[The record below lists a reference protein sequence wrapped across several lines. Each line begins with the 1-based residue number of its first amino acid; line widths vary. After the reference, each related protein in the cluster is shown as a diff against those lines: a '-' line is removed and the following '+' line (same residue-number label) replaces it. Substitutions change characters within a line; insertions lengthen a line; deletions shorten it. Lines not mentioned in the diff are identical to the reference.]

1 MVPDVQVHAAGQR
14 GGGAP
19 PHQRR
24 IQVLYCDC
32 TVHCTVLYCTIYRIT
47 PTEVN
52 SRQSSCLTNFLLSG
66 ESLSMCHF
74 NMRFMYK
81 LKHVFCMHKNDNIVK
96 LRQGS
101 GKEGQ
106 GMALKAKGL
115 KS

>member
-24 IQVLYCDC
+24 IQVLYC
-32 TVHCTVLYCTIYRIT
+32 TLYCTVLYCTIYRIT

-66 ESLSMCHF
+66 ESLSMCQF
-74 NMRFMYK
+74 
-81 LKHVFCMHKNDNIVK
+81 KHAFYVY
-96 LRQGS
+96 
-101 GKEGQ
+101 
-106 GMALKAKGL
+106 
-115 KS
+115 